1 MKSKLKRLELEKCTV
16 SLRWEAGEG
25 EMWKGSWQVQKRF
38 DWAVKE
44 EAERLEEKV
53 VDTLSRSDRTML
65 VDMKWEEEEEE
76 GWSKLMRIGD
86 DLSDSK

>member
-1 MKSKLKRLELEKCTV
+1 M
-16 SLRWEAGEG
+16 SLRRDVGEG

-44 EAERLEEKV
+44 EAERLKEKA
-53 VDTLSRSDRTML
+53 VDTLSRSDRTMVL
-65 VDMKWEEEEEE
+65 DMKWEEEEEE

-86 DLSDSK
+86 GLSDSK